1 MSTADNKRMARN
13 TIFLYLRSFVSMVI
27 SLYTSRKILEILGVD
42 DFGILNVVGGVIAM
56 FTFLSGSMSVA
67 TQRFLT
73 FELGRGEGG
82 NYKHVFSMTCI
93 IHGLLALIFVL
104 LGETIGLW
112 FVNTQLNIPVDRM
125 VAANA
130 IYQMSIASVAV
141 GILQTPYNASIV
153 SYERM
158 HVYAYVGIG
167 GGFCK
172 AADCI
177 SVIDFPYRQADNV
190 FASVFLC
197 SVDGMCH
204 ISCVLYQEFPRLP
217 YLIGMGSWVIQ
228 IHSRIYRLEYVR
240 HGGMAV

>member
-158 HVYAYVGIG
+158 HVYAYVGMGEAFAKLLIVYLLL
-167 GGFCK
+167 
-172 AADCI
+172 I
-177 SVIDFPYRQADNV
+177 SPIDK
-190 FASVFLC
+190 
-197 SVDGMCH
+197 
-204 ISCVLYQEFPRLP
+204 
-217 YLIGMGSWVIQ
+217 LIT
-228 IHSRIYRLEYVR
+228 
-240 HGGMAV
+240 

>member
-93 IHGLLALIFVL
+93 IHGLIVV
-104 LGETIGLW
+104 GEYSAEYTGRPDGGSQCNLSDVDCFGCGRYTSNTI
-112 FVNTQLNIPVDRM
+112 
-125 VAANA
+125 
-130 IYQMSIASVAV
+130 
-141 GILQTPYNASIV
+141 
-153 SYERM
+153 
-158 HVYAYVGIG
+158 
-167 GGFCK
+167 
-172 AADCI
+172 
-177 SVIDFPYRQADNV
+177 
-190 FASVFLC
+190 
-197 SVDGMCH
+197 
-204 ISCVLYQEFPRLP
+204 
-217 YLIGMGSWVIQ
+217 
-228 IHSRIYRLEYVR
+228 
-240 HGGMAV
+240 

>member
-73 FELGRGEGG
+73 YELGRGEGG
-82 NYKHVFSMTCI
+82 DYKHVFSMTCI

-104 LGETIGLW
+104 LGENIGLW
-112 FVNTQLNIPVDRM
+112 FVNTQLNIPADRM

-141 GILQTPYNASIV
+141 GILQTPYNA
-153 SYERM
+153 
-158 HVYAYVGIG
+158 
-167 GGFCK
+167 
-172 AADCI
+172 
-177 SVIDFPYRQADNV
+177 
-190 FASVFLC
+190 
-197 SVDGMCH
+197 
-204 ISCVLYQEFPRLP
+204 
-217 YLIGMGSWVIQ
+217 
-228 IHSRIYRLEYVR
+228 
-240 HGGMAV
+240 